1 MQEVENYATLLIHCR
16 DSTGLVATVSSF
28 IQSHQGNITDFDQ
41 HVDAQS
47 GVFFMRARWS
57 LDGFALD
64 KSQINGVFERAVA
77 KPNNMTF
84 ELYFSGQRTRMAI
97 FVSKMSHCL
106 YDLLASCEGGKWPVD
121 VPLVIS
127 NHEDMRSVVES
138 FGVEYHCFKIIKENK
153 AEQEAKQMELLEKN
167 KINLVV
173 LARYMQIVSDK
184 FATAYTNRMINIH
197 HSFLPAFPGAKP
209 YHQAYDRGVKVIGA
223 TSHYVTAELDAGP
236 IIVQEV
242 THVSHRDDV
251 SDLLRK
257 GRDLEKLV
265 LSRAVWH
272 HVNHDILSLDNKT
285 VVFE

>member
-1 MQEVENYATLLIHCR
+1 MQEFEDCATLLIHCR
-16 DSTGLVATVSSF
+16 DSKGLVATVSSF
-28 IQSHQGNITDFDQ
+28 IQSHRGNIIDFDQ

-57 LDGFALD
+57 LVGFALE
-64 KSQINGVFERAVA
+64 KEQIHGVFERAVA
-77 KPNNMTF
+77 QPCDMNF
-84 ELYFSGQRTRMAI
+84 ELHFSGDRTRMAI

-138 FGVEYHCFKIIKENK
+138 FGVKYHCFKITKENK
-153 AEQEAKQMELLEKN
+153 QAQEAKQMALLEEHQ
-167 KINLVV
+167 INLVV
-173 LARYMQIVSDK
+173 LARYMQIVSEK
-184 FATAYTNRMINIH
+184 FAGAYTNKMINIH

-251 SDLLRK
+251 ADLLRK

-272 HVNHDILSLDNKT
+272 HVNHDVLSLDNKT